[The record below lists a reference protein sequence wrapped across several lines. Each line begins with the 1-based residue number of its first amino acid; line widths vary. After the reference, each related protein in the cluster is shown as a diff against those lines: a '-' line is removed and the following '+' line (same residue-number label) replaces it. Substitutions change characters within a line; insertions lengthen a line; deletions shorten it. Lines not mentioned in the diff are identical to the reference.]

1 MKRFRFR
8 LEAVEQVRRN
18 DELIAM
24 RSLATAQRALQREI
38 QQKNNLVS
46 LLAKTAEKR
55 QALSGDVVTSA
66 SYAIHE
72 SLILGTKKRIIAAGY
87 AIRRA
92 KKAVEQAL
100 LILLAKRR
108 ALRAIEILREKA
120 FENFKKERSRYEAK
134 QLDDLQVMRA
144 GHWGLGDSS

>member
-1 MKRFRFR
+1 MKKFRFR

-18 DELIAM
+18 DELVAM

-38 QQKNNLVS
+38 QLKNDLVK
-46 LLAKTAEKR
+46 LLGKTAEQR
-55 QALSGDVVTSA
+55 QDLSNQIVGPSA
-66 SYAIHE
+66 YAIHE

-87 AIRRA
+87 SIRRA

-100 LILLAKRR
+100 GILLTKRR

-120 FENFKKERSRYEAK
+120 LENFKKERARYEAK

-144 GHWGLGDSS
+144 SPWGTGELS